1 MAVIRDRHYDDAV
14 TKLANDP
21 IVINMALAMQ
31 STPRE
36 QMSDSSGGPSFD
48 FMNAANREYNSRG
61 GTFHAHI
68 GAVAEAIFKILDF
81 LETPGAKWEIH

>member
-1 MAVIRDRHYDDAV
+1 MAVIRDKHYGEAV
-14 TKLANDP
+14 TTLANDP

-31 STPRE
+31 GTPRE
-36 QMSDSSGGPSFD
+36 QMSDGSGGPSFD
-48 FMNAANREYNSRG
+48 FMQAANREYDNRG

-81 LETPGAKWEIH
+81 VETPGATWEV

>member
-31 STPRE
+31 NTPRE
-36 QMSDSSGGPSFD
+36 QMADSGGGPSFD
-48 FMNAANREYNSRG
+48 FMQAANREYDNRG

-81 LETPGAKWEIH
+81 VETPGAKWEA

>member
-1 MAVIRDRHYDDAV
+1 MAVIRDKHYGEAV

-31 STPRE
+31 GTLRE
-36 QMSDSSGGPSFD
+36 QMADGSGGPSFD
-48 FMNAANREYNSRG
+48 FMQAANREYDNRG

-81 LETPGAKWEIH
+81 VETPGATWEV

>member
-1 MAVIRDRHYDDAV
+1 MATIRAKHYDEAV
-14 TKLANDP
+14 TKLADDP

-31 STPRE
+31 GTPRE
-36 QMSDSSGGPSFD
+36 QFADSGGGPSFN
-48 FMNAANREYNSRG
+48 FMQAANREYSSRG

-81 LETPGAKWEIH
+81 VESPGS

>member
-1 MAVIRDRHYDDAV
+1 MAVIRDKHYGEAV
-14 TKLANDP
+14 TTLANDP

-31 STPRE
+31 GTPRE
-36 QMSDSSGGPSFD
+36 QMADSSAGPSFD
-48 FMNAANREYNSRG
+48 FMQAANREYDNRG

-81 LETPGAKWEIH
+81 VETPGATWEV